1 MDSGCNLMV
10 VHFHGIDDSG
20 HSYGD
25 LSAQTLERIR
35 TTDGYVKDLV
45 SRWSGKVII
54 TADHG
59 MHSTLEGGS
68 HGEFRYEDMIVPYI
82 ICEGDGEK

>member
-1 MDSGCNLMV
+1 MDSGCDLMV

-25 LSAQTLERIR
+25 LSAQTLERIK

-45 SRWSGKVII
+45 SRW
-54 TADHG
+54 A
-59 MHSTLEGGS
+59 
-68 HGEFRYEDMIVPYI
+68 
-82 ICEGDGEK
+82 EK